1 MTHKEY
7 LDSIIAEVIA
17 DKDWAIPVPMRG
29 MLLPVFTQTVI
40 PKEPINL

>member
-29 MLLPVFTQTVI
+29 MLFMDLAWR
-40 PKEPINL
+40 